1 MADSRKIANIKPIS
15 HCSSSGPSHSVCSSG
30 GGSEAKGPVKIRSSS
45 LSGKAVKRS
54 SFFSRDRSH
63 TPCSRGSSVSDS
75 EPSSENSLMSSSW
88 SGGDRSSK
96 LRSSLRNVF
105 RRGGENRRSLKA
117 GTNHGRPPNAPPSG
131 KLDIGSPVI
140 IDTPEIKEK
149 MDRLHCVDIS
159 STAVQVLTTENAKS
173 GVPFVST
180 CNNNFDS
187 SCQSDC
193 LRVNSHGSPL
203 TYYPND
209 SQILPESAD
218 NCFNDDIE
226 LNTIMTRN
234 FKLLSPPASSTVGDS
249 VVSSDLAHENA
260 LLCVK
265 ETEDRSTDDHLSIYD
280 NLSCSFENK
289 DVKNPQLEL
298 DFILDELYRNIES
311 LNETLQDVENPHSG
325 KADFI
330 L

>member
-1 MADSRKIANIKPIS
+1 MADSKKKIANIK
-15 HCSSSGPSHSVCSSG
+15 HCSSSGPSSSVHSSG
-30 GGSEAKGPVKIRSSS
+30 GGSETKGPVKIRSSS
-45 LSGKAVKRS
+45 LSGKSVKRS
-54 SFFSRDRSH
+54 SFFSRDRSR

-105 RRGGENRRSLKA
+105 RRGENRRSLKV
-117 GTNHGRPPNAPPSG
+117 GTIHGRPPNAPSSG

-140 IDTPEIKEK
+140 IGTPEIKEK

-159 STAVQVLTTENAKS
+159 PTGVQALTTENTKS
-173 GVPFVST
+173 SVPVVSV
-180 CNNNFDS
+180 CNNNFNS

-193 LRVNSHGSPL
+193 LRVNGRESPL
-203 TYYPND
+203 ACYPHN
-209 SQILPESAD
+209 SQILPESVD

-226 LNTIMTRN
+226 RNAIIAKN

-249 VVSSDLAHENA
+249 IVSSDLAHENA
-260 LLCVK
+260 LLCMK
-265 ETEDRSTDDHLSIYD
+265 ETEDCRSTDDHLSIYD

-289 DVKNPQLEL
+289 GVKNPQLEL
-298 DFILDELYRNIES
+298 DLILDELYRNIES

-325 KADFI
+325 RLI
-330 L
+330 